1 MRAGNNG
8 ISADTV
14 KNIQFGAGTI
24 HKGLKYDYVLLK
36 TEPTDFKTAYQK
48 YYTRTGNEAPY
59 SYTALKS
66 AAQTFELNKYYS
78 KGWNFEESCVGATK
92 GGSSVKIA
100 PEFYTVEPD
109 GSSVAVKNFK
119 RKIGETATMDVNL
132 LELNADMI
140 KASVIGA
147 DGVSEIE
154 GMAVI
159 ESKDAIE
166 EGDYWENIAFVGET
180 LDGKNIIV
188 ILPNALCTSGLS
200 IEGKSGEES
209 VGKFTF
215 ECHGDSNDSLTTLPY
230 KIYYPTATV

>member
-8 ISADTV
+8 ITANTV

-24 HKGLKYDYVLLK
+24 HKGLKH
-36 TEPTDFKTAYQK
+36 
-48 YYTRTGNEAPY
+48 TG
-59 SYTALKS
+59 SV
-66 AAQTFELNKYYS
+66 
-78 KGWNFEESCVGATK
+78 WNFEESLVGATK
-92 GGSSVKIA
+92 GGSSVKIT

-109 GSSVAVKNFK
+109 GSSVAVKDFT
-119 RKIGETATMDVNL
+119 RKIGETAEMEINL
-132 LELNADMI
+132 LELNANVL
-140 KASVIGA
+140 KASVIGEEGESTI
-147 DGVSEIE
+147 DGYTLIQ
-154 GMAVI
+154 
-159 ESKDAIE
+159 SKDTIT

-215 ECHGDSNDSLTTLPY
+215 KCHGDASKSLTTLPY
-230 KIYYPTATV
+230 QIYYPTVG

>member
-8 ISADTV
+8 ITSDTV

-24 HKGLKYDYVLLK
+24 HKGLKY
-36 TEPTDFKTAYQK
+36 TEGT
-48 YYTRTGNEAPY
+48 
-59 SYTALKS
+59 
-66 AAQTFELNKYYS
+66 
-78 KGWNFEESCVGATK
+78 GWNFEESCVGATK
-92 GGSSVKIA
+92 GGSSVKIT
-100 PEFYTVEPD
+100 PEFYSVAPD

-119 RKIGETATMDVNL
+119 RKIGETAEMEVNL
-132 LELNADMI
+132 LELNADML
-140 KASVIGA
+140 KASVIGQ

-154 GMAVI
+154 NMNLI
-159 ESKDAIE
+159 ESKDAIA

-180 LDGKNIIV
+180 LDNKNIIV

-215 ECHGDSNDSLTTLPY
+215 ECHGDANESLTTLPY
-230 KIYYPTATV
+230 KIYYPNEA

>member
-8 ISADTV
+8 ITENTV
-14 KNIQFGAGTI
+14 QNIQFGAGTI
-24 HKGLKYDYVLLK
+24 HKGLKY
-36 TEPTDFKTAYQK
+36 TE
-48 YYTRTGNEAPY
+48 G
-59 SYTALKS
+59 S
-66 AAQTFELNKYYS
+66 
-78 KGWNFEESCVGATK
+78 GWNFEESCVGATK

-100 PEFYTVEPD
+100 PEFYTVAPD

-147 DGVSEIE
+147 DGESDVTGYGLI
-154 GMAVI
+154 I
-159 ESKDAIE
+159 SKDAIV

-180 LDGKNIIV
+180 LDNKNIIV

-200 IEGKSGEES
+200 IEGKNNEEG
-209 VGKFTF
+209 VGKYTF
-215 ECHGDSNDSLTTLPY
+215 ECHGDANDSLTTLPY
-230 KIYYPTATV
+230 QIYYPNAE

>member
-8 ISADTV
+8 ITADTV

-24 HKGLKYDYVLLK
+24 HKGLKYVAE
-36 TEPTDFKTAYQK
+36 T
-48 YYTRTGNEAPY
+48 
-59 SYTALKS
+59 
-66 AAQTFELNKYYS
+66 
-78 KGWNFEESCVGATK
+78 GWNFEESCVGATK
-92 GGSSVKIA
+92 GGSSVKIT
-100 PEFYTVEPD
+100 PEIYAVEPD
-109 GSSVAVKNFK
+109 GSSVAVKDFK
-119 RKIGETATMDVNL
+119 RKVGETAEMEINL

-140 KASVIGA
+140 KASVIGEEGSA
-147 DGVSEIE
+147 PDITGYTLIQSKGEIT
-154 GMAVI
+154 
-159 ESKDAIE
+159 

-215 ECHGDSNDSLTTLPY
+215 ECHGNASESLTTLPY
-230 KIYYPTATV
+230 KIYYPTQG

>member
-8 ISADTV
+8 ITADTV

-24 HKGLKYDYVLLK
+24 HKGLKY
-36 TEPTDFKTAYQK
+36 TEGT
-48 YYTRTGNEAPY
+48 
-59 SYTALKS
+59 
-66 AAQTFELNKYYS
+66 
-78 KGWNFEESCVGATK
+78 GWNFEESCVGATK
-92 GGSSVKIA
+92 GGSSVKIE

-119 RKIGETATMDVNL
+119 RKIGEKAEMEVNL
-132 LELNADMI
+132 LELNADML

-147 DGVSEIE
+147 DGVSEAE
-154 GMAVI
+154 GMNLIV
-159 ESKDAIE
+159 SKDTIA

-188 ILPNALCTSGLS
+188 ILPNALCTSGLN

-215 ECHGDSNDSLTTLPY
+215 ECHGDVNESLTTLPY
-230 KIYYPTATV
+230 KIYYPNASAVGLG